1 MLAARSG
8 RGFNW
13 WMFEAPSFFPDTI
26 PCGQSLMPIPHAR
39 TPAAVELVRARL
51 VDDFIEVPRRIQ
63 AALDSDNPNAVMY
76 SLTDLCASLARR
88 LAALE
93 GTNPADRLD
102 EALWAAETHHD
113 GHPTPPARPPKF
125 ETEIGDAQR

>member
-1 MLAARSG
+1 M
-8 RGFNW
+8 
-13 WMFEAPSFFPDTI
+13 DTT
-26 PCGQSLMPIPHAR
+26 PHAV
-39 TPAAVELVRARL
+39 AAVELVRARL

-102 EALWAAETHHD
+102 EALRAAETHHD
-113 GHPTPPARPPKF
+113 GHPTLPARPPKF
-125 ETEIGDAQR
+125 ETERGDAQSGRRA